1 MILDFTN
8 SDIRE
13 SNSTILNG
21 SYYGGLLIDSIEGKS
36 EQNGTP
42 NPNAP
47 VEIKSVVGKNKLN
60 VTASSKTVN
69 GVTFTV
75 NADKTITANG
85 TASARAQFSIG
96 TAKLQAGTYIVS
108 HGFKAASSGAT
119 SFINYKDSNGSTVF
133 VDLTGSS
140 EKQFTLSEAVSVN
153 ATVEIRTEG
162 TTVNNFVFKPMI
174 RPVGT
179 DDTYV
184 PYGNL
189 SVKTGGNQILNY
201 DKWKTVGAT
210 YGTAVFENNGVTIT
224 VTGQDAYT
232 NYNANVFPKI
242 PVKEGETVTLSW
254 EQDRNDILG
263 MICIFGEGTASK
275 MTSVDCRTA
284 NSLSYVVPSG
294 VTFITF
300 RFGVY
305 TTGATIK
312 YKNIMLNSG
321 SVALPYEPYQCSTVN
336 FTANLHGIN
345 GIKDRII
352 KKDGLWQIERR
363 FKEVVFDGS
372 TDESWTYAATNNSS
386 KYRYQNKLLI
396 GTIKNGVIA
405 EVSNILSSHY
415 VATTSNTSGTYGC
428 NTGISVNSD
437 GSIYIFN
444 SNVCSNDVT
453 AWCEWLAANP
463 VTVVYE
469 LATPEYIILPPADQS
484 AINSLLTFNS
494 VTYIGTD
501 SAVEPVINT
510 TYGISPVGG
519 YALLG
524 ATSGEAAKL
533 SALQVVSF
541 DAETGVLITKSEVQ
555 L

>member
-1 MILDFTN
+1 MIFDFTN
-8 SDIRE
+8 SDVRKT
-13 SNSTILNG
+13 NNTILND
-21 SYYGGLLIDSIEGKS
+21 SFYGGLLIDSIEGKS

-47 VEIKSVVGKNKLN
+47 VEIKRVVGKNLTDN
-60 VTASSKTVN
+60 KTVGLMHKLPVSLKAGTYTISFKTTGTN
-69 GVTFTV
+69 GGFRLSNTTSTSTNSVGVSGKV
-75 NADKTITANG
+75 NADGYVIVTLTTDFVSNYINTSSDG
-85 TASARAQFSIG
+85 TASEFM
-96 TAKLQAGTYIVS
+96 LVE
-108 HGFKAASSGAT
+108 GAT
-119 SFINYKDSNGSTVF
+119 A
-133 VDLTGSS
+133 L
-140 EKQFTLSEAVSVN
+140 
-153 ATVEIRTEG
+153 
-162 TTVNNFVFKPMI
+162 P
-174 RPVGT
+174 
-179 DDTYV
+179 YV

-189 SVKTGGNQILNY
+189 EVKTGGNQILNY

-210 YGTAVFENNGVTIT
+210 YGTAVFENNGVTLT
-224 VTGQDAYT
+224 ATSQDAYT

-305 TTGATIK
+305 STGNTISF
-312 YKNIMLNSG
+312 KNIMLNRG
-321 SVALPYEPYQCSTVN
+321 DVALPYEPYQCSTVN

-345 GIKDRII
+345 NIKDRII

-363 FKEVVFDGS
+363 LGNVVFDGS
-372 TDESWTYAATNNSS
+372 SDESWTYAATNNSS
-386 KYRYQNKLLI
+386 KYRYQTKLLI
-396 GTIKNGVIA
+396 GNIKNGVIA

-444 SNVCSNDVT
+444 SNVCSNNVT
-453 AWCEWLAANP
+453 AWCEWLQSNP

-469 LATPEYIILPPADQS
+469 LNEPEYITLPPMDQS
-484 AINSLLTFNS
+484 AINSLLTYNS
-494 VTYIGTD
+494 VTYVSTD
-501 SAVEPVINT
+501 SAVVPVINSV
-510 TYGISPVGG
+510 YGISAVGG

-533 SALQVVSF
+533 GSLQVVSF
-541 DAETGVLITKSEVQ
+541 DSETGVLITKSEVQ